1 MRILLLGVMAV
12 LSSVVVNCQ
21 NKKDASSPSIESRDL
36 SMSLEPK
43 DDEEV
48 LTLAGGCFW
57 CTEEVYERI
66 KDVNRVISGYAGGET
81 QDPTYES
88 VMTGET
94 GHAEAVQIYYDPDEI
109 SFETLL
115 EVFFLSAHDPT
126 QVNRQGNDIG
136 TQYRS
141 IVFYRTAAEEK
152 IIRDYIE
159 ELDESGRFD
168 KDIATEV
175 KPFEVFYPAEE
186 FHQNYYPRNQDN
198 PYIQKVSRP
207 IVEKFEDM
215 FPELTS
221 DTVKSRK

>member
-1 MRILLLGVMAV
+1 MLA
-12 LSSVVVNCQ
+12 LSLHDALPIYCQ

-94 GHAEAVQIYYDPDEI
+94 GHAEA
-109 SFETLL
+109 
-115 EVFFLSAHDPT
+115 
-126 QVNRQGNDIG
+126 
-136 TQYRS
+136 
-141 IVFYRTAAEEK
+141 
-152 IIRDYIE
+152 
-159 ELDESGRFD
+159 ESGR
-168 KDIATEV
+168 AHV
-175 KPFEVFYPAEE
+175 
-186 FHQNYYPRNQDN
+186 
-198 PYIQKVSRP
+198 
-207 IVEKFEDM
+207 
-215 FPELTS
+215 
-221 DTVKSRK
+221 